1 MSHYV
6 LLFFAGLW
14 LLPGMVLLLRYSRRT
29 RADVRDALSALS
41 AWREQTALQFDELKA
56 KLYADHRLA
65 EQQATAMR
73 DGILEALKDMAQAQR
88 DAIAGVRESQAKLA
102 LPLAAPVFLIES
114 MEAPQ
119 VAAIART
126 LRSLR
131 PLVPYPKWRWDA
143 DWANPD
149 LAFRMR
155 QRIWQYFNHRTLE
168 TSVVVDWFAR
178 TQLRLHLGND
188 LSRQV
193 YIAGCYEPNE
203 FAFLDKLLQPGMNFF
218 DAGAGEGL
226 YTLFAARRVGD
237 TGAVWGFEP
246 SGREFDRLLENLR
259 LNDVGNVHAFR
270 IALADVDGQGE
281 LVVADAEHSGQN
293 TLGAFAYDVAR
304 ELRKEPVP
312 LRRVDHVVS
321 EHDITRLDVL
331 KMDVE
336 GAELRLIEG
345 AHETLSRFRP
355 VILFEALDAALRHQ
369 GGGSEALCD
378 ALSALGYR
386 LYVFSDDTG
395 LPVPAA
401 PGRFGENMIAIPAE
415 RSLPEAVF
423 GLAPSELAE
432 HR

>member
-6 LLFFAGLW
+6 LLVFGGLW
-14 LLPGMVLLLRYSRRT
+14 LLPGIVLLLRYSRRT
-29 RADVRDALSALS
+29 RADLRDAVSAFS
-41 AWREQTALQFDELKA
+41 AWRQQTALQLDELKA
-56 KLYADHRLA
+56 KLDADRLA
-65 EQQATAMR
+65 QQQAAAMH
-73 DGILEALKDMAQAQR
+73 DGILEALKDMAQVQR
-88 DAIAGVRESQAKLA
+88 DAIAGVRESQAKLM

-168 TSVVVDWFAR
+168 ISVVVDWFAR

-193 YIAGCYEPNE
+193 FIAGCYEPNE

-237 TGAVWGFEP
+237 TGAVWGSSP
-246 SGREFDRLLENLR
+246 AGANSIGCWRTSG
-259 LNDVGNVHAFR
+259 
-270 IALADVDGQGE
+270 
-281 LVVADAEHSGQN
+281 
-293 TLGAFAYDVAR
+293 
-304 ELRKEPVP
+304 
-312 LRRVDHVVS
+312 
-321 EHDITRLDVL
+321 
-331 KMDVE
+331 
-336 GAELRLIEG
+336 
-345 AHETLSRFRP
+345 
-355 VILFEALDAALRHQ
+355 
-369 GGGSEALCD
+369 
-378 ALSALGYR
+378 
-386 LYVFSDDTG
+386 
-395 LPVPAA
+395 
-401 PGRFGENMIAIPAE
+401 
-415 RSLPEAVF
+415 
-423 GLAPSELAE
+423 
-432 HR
+432 